1 MRVVRVA
8 SQVAVGVVL
17 IGSSALAQGRSSGGF
32 WVGGGVGIGSA
43 ALSCNICNGP
53 LAQRQTVMSAQL
65 RAGGTAN
72 RHLLFGF
79 EANGWRKTDIDEEV
93 TQTFIGLGG
102 VLYWYPSPGRKN
114 YYIKAGLGPVIYRA
128 TDANVPQGE
137 EPDASVESTAF
148 GGHFGIGYD
157 LRVADNI
164 LFVPFFNFTG
174 TLYSNLSSDG
184 QQLTRANPTL
194 IQVGLGL
201 TLLR

>member
-1 MRVVRVA
+1 MRVARVA
-8 SQVAVGVVL
+8 GLFAVGLVVV
-17 IGSSALAQGRSSGGF
+17 SSSVLAQNRGSGGV
-32 WVGGGVGIGSA
+32 WLGGGVGIGSA

-53 LAQRQTVMSAQL
+53 LAQRQTVTSAQL
-65 RAGGTAN
+65 RVGGTAS
-72 RHLLFGF
+72 RQILFGL
-79 EANGWRKTDIDEEV
+79 EANGWRKTNVEEEV
-93 TQTFIGLGG
+93 TQTFVGIGG
-102 VLYWYPSPGRKN
+102 VLYWYPSPRKN

-128 TDANVPQGE
+128 TDANVGPDE
-137 EPDASVESTAF
+137 EAEAAVESTAF
-148 GGHFGIGYD
+148 GGHFGFGYD